1 MIIKTSY
8 ANVYKQPSFKS
19 ELITQGLMWDSVELI
34 ESKDN
39 WYMIKQWDGY
49 TGWIHKFYISK
60 EDKNIYDKYYSVP
73 VKLLDIYKNQHKK
86 EIINQLLFGSNVPIK
101 SKLRDCLEIYLPN
114 NKIGFIIN
122 EFDISDELEI
132 REKIIEKSK
141 MFLGVPYLWG
151 GSSASGF
158 DCSGFVQS
166 ILKYFGIDF
175 ERDTF
180 LQIKNNLID
189 EIDICSVKKADLMYF
204 YINNV
209 INHVGIMIDD
219 KRMIHSSGSILIESV
234 DEVVNRLILNKDSK
248 VSTKLFSIERLIEN
262 RNNYDR

>member
-1 MIIKTSY
+1 
-8 ANVYKQPSFKS
+8 
-19 ELITQGLMWDSVELI
+19 
-34 ESKDN
+34 
-39 WYMIKQWDGY
+39 
-49 TGWIHKFYISK
+49 
-60 EDKNIYDKYYSVP
+60 
-73 VKLLDIYKNQHKK
+73 
-86 EIINQLLFGSNVPIK
+86 
-101 SKLRDCLEIYLPN
+101 
-114 NKIGFIIN
+114 
-122 EFDISDELEI
+122 
-132 REKIIEKSK
+132 

-151 GSSASGF
+151 GSSAYGF

-166 ILKYFGIDF
+166 ILKYFGINF
-175 ERDTF
+175 ERDTS

-189 EIDICSVKKADLMYF
+189 EIEICSVKKADLMYF